1 MLFFSFPPSGNTS
14 FVMLITLQ
22 VWKAPSDQH
31 SGVIIHDFGVSFPP
45 PPSNTDKFNRNLLS

>member
-1 MLFFSFPPSGNTS
+1 
-14 FVMLITLQ
+14 MLITLQ